1 MSSNLERRYRRVLR
15 VLPGWYRQ
23 QWEEDMVAAFL
34 DSWLTGN
41 NEADEYISDAAGP
54 GWAETASVTGLAVRL
69 YLGGTGKPRRSF
81 AWGQAARNAV
91 LAVMLVLHVT
101 GNGAWVPDF
110 PGLCCIVLSVACL
123 AHTPRIRSRQGSPGS
138 GVSSLTLA
146 LLAAGAAPF
155 RIISI
160 SDYLH
165 NPHLINVSLAELLI
179 LLVAAAL
186 VVPGAA
192 RAQAATS
199 APPSYPR
206 MIAA

>member
-1 MSSNLERRYRRVLR
+1 
-15 VLPGWYRQ
+15 
-23 QWEEDMVAAFL
+23 
-34 DSWLTGN
+34 
-41 NEADEYISDAAGP
+41 
-54 GWAETASVTGLAVRL
+54 VTGLPSGCTWAAPAN
-69 YLGGTGKPRRSF
+69 PRRSF

-146 LLAAGAAPF
+146 LLAVGAALF
-155 RIISI
+155 RIVSI

-179 LLVAAAL
+179 LLVAGAL